1 MRVCVYGRFDNVK
14 NVYVC
19 VCVKRCV
26 AGVQMD
32 LTARLLC
39 ASEAKE
45 IKQRKVNP
53 C

>member
-1 MRVCVYGRFDNVK
+1 MRHDNVK
-14 NVYVC
+14 NVWLLLCAC
-19 VCVKRCV
+19 VCVKGCV
-26 AGVQMD
+26 AAVQMD